1 MLKDYYKILE
11 LTPQASLQ
19 EIRKSFRRLAMRYHP
34 DKHPEDKVALAHFRE
49 IQEAYEILNDP
60 TKREQYHQERWYAR
74 SMGKKMKGSAPPTT
88 GTILQELLA
97 LEKHLAAQDP
107 FRTHQQSAYHS
118 LEALLPEG
126 ALDILREEND
136 RELLPEILRLS
147 LSCGKHL
154 PYPLALA
161 LTEKI
166 GGLYSQDSRGSA
178 QIRHYLALRKRAAWW
193 ERWKVPLL
201 LLVTIAL
208 CILIFRAA

>member
-11 LTPQASLQ
+11 LKPQASLQ
-19 EIRKSFRRLAMRYHP
+19 DIRKHFRRLAMRYHP

-49 IQEAYEILNDP
+49 IQEAYEVLMDP
-60 TKREQYHQERWYAR
+60 LKREQYHQERWYAR
-74 SMGKKMKGSAPPTT
+74 SVGKKMKGSAPPTT

-97 LEKHLAAQDP
+97 LEKHLSGQDP
-107 FRTHQQSAYHS
+107 FRTDQLSAYHS
-118 LEALLPEG
+118 LETLLSED
-126 ALDILREEND
+126 AMDILREEQD
-136 RELLPEILRLS
+136 PELLPEILRLS
-147 LSCGKHL
+147 LSCGTHL
-154 PYPLALA
+154 PYPQALA

-166 GGLYSQDSRGSA
+166 GGLYSPDSQAAA
-178 QIRHYLALRKRAAWW
+178 QISHYLALRKRAAWW

>member
-1 MLKDYYKILE
+1 
-11 LTPQASLQ
+11 
-19 EIRKSFRRLAMRYHP
+19 MRYHP

-74 SMGKKMKGSAPPTT
+74 SLGKKMKGSAPPTT

-107 FRTHQQSAYHS
+107 FRTDQQSAYHS
-118 LEALLPEG
+118 LETLLSED

-136 RELLPEILRLS
+136 QELLPEILRLAIA
-147 LSCGKHL
+147 CGKHL
-154 PYPLALA
+154 PYPLAVALA
-161 LTEKI
+161 QKLN
-166 GGLYSQDSRGSA
+166 GFCARNSAGHA
-178 QIRHYLALRKRAAWW
+178 QIGHYLDQRKRAAWW